1 MKEKALFIDIYG
13 TTASVSLAENKN
25 ITENFDLKLNGF
37 QKGKIIDEELFFES
51 FSSPKLQRI
60 LNFQNIDK
68 LIFGISPN
76 EIYSKTEK
84 NSIFNLESTKPI
96 QEKDLNE
103 GNAIENSEN
112 TLLHSIPLGYVLDD
126 LSLIHI

>member
-13 TTASVSLAENKN
+13 TTASVSLTENIN
-25 ITENFDLKLNGF
+25 ITENFDLKLKGF

-84 NSIFNLESTKPI
+84 NSIFNLESTKAI

-103 GNAIENSEN
+103 GNLITKSAICSLKLGNSYGEIR
-112 TLLHSIPLGYVLDD
+112 TSFSSI
-126 LSLIHI
+126 

>member
-1 MKEKALFIDIYG
+1 MDAMNLQFADNEFDGIWSVEAGPHMPDKQKYADESEAADNFIDERFN
-13 TTASVSLAENKN
+13 L
-25 ITENFDLKLNGF
+25 DLNGY

-84 NSIFNLESTKPI
+84 YSIFNLE
-96 QEKDLNE
+96 
-103 GNAIENSEN
+103 
-112 TLLHSIPLGYVLDD
+112 
-126 LSLIHI
+126 